1 MINNYQ
7 GGQQGQGGAYM
18 HNQMGNPAMQ
28 PMNPG
33 YNMGQPGM
41 GHPGMGQPGMGH
53 PGMGY
58 PGQPGMGGHMGQ
70 PMGMGMPGMMPG
82 MPGQGLTG
90 MDPGQMTVEQIWS
103 FIPQGIFVKQK
114 FDILEAMT
122 GCDTPNRYYVFEQ
135 NAAGGA
141 KKKKVFKCKE
151 KSSWCSRTY
160 LSSDCKPFDME
171 IKKCFKDEDYDN
183 EEVVIKLERECQ
195 CTCYCFNRPT
205 MKVFVTERGQKIYVG
220 KVVDSWDCCNYSYT
234 VYDSSDQV
242 RFFIKAS
249 CCQLGFCCK
258 CPCEPCE
265 KIEFDLWSGDKE
277 KPEAPILK
285 LGTGSCLKNAVG
297 SADNF
302 SVTFPMAATW
312 QDKTLLLASVLMID
326 FMQFEEKNG
335 GSGKNNGGFVDID

>member
-1 MINNYQ
+1 
-7 GGQQGQGGAYM
+7 M

-41 GHPGMGQPGMGH
+41 QPGMGH
-53 PGMGY
+53 PGMGM
-58 PGQPGMGGHMGQ
+58 GHPGMGMGQPMGMGHPGMGMGQ
-70 PMGMGMPGMMPG
+70 PMGMGMPGMMTGPNAG
-82 MPGQGLTG
+82 GLTG
-90 MDPGQMTVEQIWS
+90 MDPGLMTVEQIWS
-103 FIPQGIFVKQK
+103 MIPQGIFVKQK

-122 GCDTPNRYYVFEQ
+122 GCDTPNRYYVYEQ
-135 NAAGGA
+135 NTAGGA
-141 KKKKVFKCKE
+141 KKKKIFKCKE
-151 KSSWCSRTY
+151 KSGWCARNY

-183 EEVVIKLERECQ
+183 EEVVIKLERDCQ

-205 MKVFVTERGQKIYVG
+205 MKVYNTERGQKIYVG

-285 LGTGSCLKNAVG
+285 LGTGSCLKNAMG

-335 GSGKNNGGFVDID
+335 GSGKNNAGFVDID

>member
-1 MINNYQ
+1 MINNY
-7 GGQQGQGGAYM
+7 QGGAYM
-18 HNQMGNPAMQ
+18 HNQMGDPHMQ
-28 PMNPG
+28 PM
-33 YNMGQPGM
+33 
-41 GHPGMGQPGMGH
+41 HPGA
-53 PGMGY
+53 
-58 PGQPGMGGHMGQ
+58 MGQ
-70 PMGMGMPGMMPG
+70 PMMGQPMIGGGMMGGPMMGGGMMPGPMVGGGMMPG
-82 MPGQGLTG
+82 MQNGLTG
-90 MDPGQMTVEQIWS
+90 IDPGALTLEQIWS
-103 FIPQGIFVKQK
+103 LIPQGIYIKQK

-135 NAAGGA
+135 TPAGGA
-141 KKKKVFKCKE
+141 KKKRIFKCKE
-151 KSSWCSRTY
+151 KSGWCARNCM
-160 LSSDCKPFDME
+160 SSDCKPFDME

-183 EEVVIKLERECQ
+183 EEVVIRLERDCQ
-195 CTCYCFNRPT
+195 CTCCCFNRPT
-205 MKVFVTERGQKIYVG
+205 MKVYYTERNQKTYIG

-234 VYDSSDQV
+234 VYDSGDQV

-265 KIEFDLWSGDKE
+265 RIEFDLWSGDKE

-285 LGTGSCLKNAVG
+285 VGTGSCLKNAVG

-312 QDKTLLLASVLMID
+312 QDKTLLLASILMID

-335 GSGKNNGGFVDID
+335 GSGNNNGIEF